1 MGKNQKTELGRALVK
16 QHNQMIQ
23 QTKEKGRIYKK
34 KFLESYTEVS
44 DIDAIIEQADEDEGQ
59 LLDLPPPPPTS
70 LINLDPGSGSGFIGL
85 TPEEIMKEQKI
96 EEALHA
102 SSLRVPRRPS
112 WTADMSADQLHAN
125 ETHHF
130 LTWRRSLAKLEE
142 NKKLVL
148 TPFEK
153 NLDIW
158 RQLWRVVERSDLLVM
173 VVDSRDPLFYRCP
186 DLEAYAKE
194 VDPHIQTLLL
204 VNKADLLPASVREK
218 WAE

>member
-34 KFLESYTEVS
+34 KFLESFTEVS
-44 DIDAIIEQADEDEGQ
+44 DIDAIIEQNDEDHEQ
-59 LLDLPPPPPTS
+59 ELLDLPLPPPTS
-70 LINLDPGSGSGFIGL
+70 RINLDVESGSGFNGL
-85 TPEEIMKEQKI
+85 TAEEIKKEQKI

-112 WTADMSADQLHAN
+112 WSAEMSADELHAN
-125 ETHHF
+125 ETQHF
-130 LTWRRSLAKLEE
+130 LTWRRSLARLEE

-186 DLEAYAKE
+186 DLE
-194 VDPHIQTLLL
+194 
-204 VNKADLLPASVREK
+204 
-218 WAE
+218 